1 MWVTSAPPRRE
12 RIPFGASELVIRLA
26 VVLGVAS
33 VITFAA
39 MAVIDLDS
47 GWMLVPLGEALLSL
61 ALLSQT

>member
-61 ALLSQT
+61 ALLIQT

>member
-1 MWVTSAPPRRE
+1 
-12 RIPFGASELVIRLA
+12 
-26 VVLGVAS
+26 

>member
-1 MWVTSAPPRRE
+1 MWVTSAPPRRG
-12 RIPFGASELVIRLA
+12 RIPLGASELVIRLA

-39 MAVIDLDS
+39 MALVDFDS